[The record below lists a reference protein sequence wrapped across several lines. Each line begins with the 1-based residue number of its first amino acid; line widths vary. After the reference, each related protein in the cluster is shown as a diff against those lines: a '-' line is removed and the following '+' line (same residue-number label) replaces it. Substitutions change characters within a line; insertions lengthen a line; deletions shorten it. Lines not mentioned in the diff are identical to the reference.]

1 MKILIF
7 EHKNFGIEDICETFN
22 SFGYTYKVISTELI
36 YNRINKDFNQ
46 IFEKEISDGYD
57 CVFTFNYDPIVSTNC
72 NIHNIPYISYVYD
85 SPLITLYSCT
95 IINPC
100 NYVFIFD
107 KMQYNE
113 LKKAG
118 INTVYYMPLAVN
130 SKRLKRQ
137 LSSSLNI
144 HSSYSSDISFVGS
157 MYNEKHNLFDKFKTT
172 SPYTQGYL
180 DGIMKAQLNVYGYY
194 FIEELLT
201 DNVLEE
207 MRKAVPFTPNKDGVE
222 TDTYVYAYYFIARK
236 LAAMERYELL
246 SALSDKFNVALYTS
260 NPTDNMPYIDNRG
273 PVDYYNNMPYVFAN
287 SKINLN
293 ISLRSIRSGIPL
305 RCMDIMGCGGF
316 LLSNYQED
324 FYEYFTPGQD
334 MVLYDSKDDLIN
346 KCSYYLTHEN
356 ERKQIAANGLGKI
369 EENHTY
375 DVRLNEMFNIVFN

>member
-7 EHKNFGIEDICETFN
+7 EHKNFGIEDICETFDT
-22 SFGYTYKVISTELI
+22 FGYTYKVISTELLYQRTNI
-36 YNRINKDFNQ
+36 EFNH

-57 CVFTFNYDPIVSTNC
+57 CVFTFNYNPIVSTNC
-72 NIHNIPYISYVYD
+72 NIHNIPYIAYVYD

-107 KMQYNE
+107 KMQYTE

-130 SKRLKRQ
+130 VKRLKRQ
-137 LSSSLNI
+137 LSEDTNT
-144 HSSYSSDISFVGS
+144 HSRYSSDISFVGS

-172 SPYTQGYL
+172 SQYTQGYL
-180 DGIMKAQLNVYGYY
+180 DAIMKAQLNVYGYY
-194 FIEELLT
+194 FIENLLKG
-201 DNVLEE
+201 NVLED
-207 MRKAVPFTPNKDGVE
+207 MRKAAPFTPNKDGVE

-246 SALSDKFNVALYTS
+246 SALSDKFNVTLYTA

-273 PVDYYNNMPYVFAN
+273 PVDYYDNMPYVFAN

-316 LLSNYQED
+316 LLSNYQQD
-324 FYEYFTPGQD
+324 FYEHFIPGED
-334 MVLYDSKDDLIN
+334 LILYESKDDMIN
-346 KCSYYLTHEN
+346 KCRYYLKHEN
-356 ERKQIAANGLGKI
+356 ERIQIAENGLGKI
-369 EENHTY
+369 NTYHTY
-375 DVRLNEMFNIVFN
+375 DIRLKQIFNIVFS